1 MIGSHVSQLKWY
13 IKKTHHSAWNK
24 IDRNKNDFFM
34 IFFSNPLGV
43 LYPRYFYSSI
53 SPFIEPQMIVTW
65 KRSIKIRK
73 KTLDMISDVKASSEL
88 TLGFFSPGVEWLSI
102 TSKQIWKRGLHDFGG
117 FLRPSLNRNIPTT
130 FNKSRIFC
138 LQTKLMIPLIISY
151 LNFEF
156 LTLFFF
162 FHKRTNEELAK
173 RVTQVKVRNRD
184 EITWQI
190 REAVLIECIG
200 ILRTWCS
207 VSLFLSLFA
216 LSLSLPRWHFF

>member
-88 TLGFFSPGVEWLSI
+88 TLGFFFSGCRVAVNHLETDLE
-102 TSKQIWKRGLHDFGG
+102 TR
-117 FLRPSLNRNIPTT
+117 
-130 FNKSRIFC
+130 
-138 LQTKLMIPLIISY
+138 
-151 LNFEF
+151 
-156 LTLFFF
+156 LTRFW
-162 FHKRTNEELAK
+162 R
-173 RVTQVKVRNRD
+173 
-184 EITWQI
+184 
-190 REAVLIECIG
+190 
-200 ILRTWCS
+200 
-207 VSLFLSLFA
+207 LFA
-216 LSLSLPRWHFF
+216 PVTESQHSNNV